1 MGSNEKTTV
10 FQSRV
15 GEIFRIP
22 ALYYN
27 NNEKK
32 LFAFAEKR
40 TTADDASSVA
50 LVMSEGTVDID
61 KATKKKTVKWSLPEE
76 VVKKCS
82 CGYRPM
88 NPCAVYEKHTQ
99 TLFLFFIYVIGTE
112 GFQID
117 NHWNKARLWYI
128 TKKKSDNKWSE
139 VTEVTDKLPEM
150 KNWSTFAVGPGH
162 GIQTE
167 SGRMIVPAYAYT
179 GPEDKKATPHA
190 FCFYSDDYGKTW
202 RCSKMLSVASIECQM
217 AEIYDSKG
225 HSLIYCN
232 ARSQGENRVQA
243 EIDDSDFNSIIH
255 ATPLVETGGGCEGS
269 VISFPAQSGKPNTK
283 WLLYS
288 HPTNPK
294 ERRDLGVY
302 LNDSPV
308 RSVGELNL
316 VWREAWVINKGPSG
330 YSDLAYIEDGWFACL
345 MECGEKTYTDEIA
358 CQVFSVDEVL
368 KNITG

>member
-1 MGSNEKTTV
+1 MASMGSNEKTTV
-10 FQSRV
+10 FQSRE

-40 TTADDASSVA
+40 TTADDATSVA

-61 KATKKKTVKWSLPEE
+61 TATKKKTVKWSLPEE

-117 NHWNKARLWYI
+117 NHWNKARLWYV
-128 TKKKSDNKWSE
+128 TKKSDNKWSE
-139 VTEVTDKLPEM
+139 VTEVTDVLPEM
-150 KNWSTFAVGPGH
+150 KHWSTFAIGPGH

-179 GPEDKKATPHA
+179 GPENEKAAPHA

-202 RCSKMLSVASIECQM
+202 RCSKMLSEASIECQV

-232 ARSQGENRVQA
+232 ARSQGGYRVQA
-243 EIDDSDFNSIIH
+243 EIDDRGFH
-255 ATPLVETGGGCEGS
+255 AITPVTPLVETGGGCEGS
-269 VISFPAQSGKPNTK
+269 VISFPAQSGEPNTK
-283 WLLYS
+283 WLLFC

-294 ERRDLGVY
+294 ERLDLGVY
-302 LNDSPV
+302 RNNSPLNSNENCSGAWSKP
-308 RSVGELNL
+308 
-316 VWREAWVINKGPSG
+316 WVINKGPSG

-345 MECGEKTYTDEIA
+345 MERGEKTYTEEIA
-358 CQVFSVDEVL
+358 CFLFYDDLILQ
-368 KNITG
+368 I